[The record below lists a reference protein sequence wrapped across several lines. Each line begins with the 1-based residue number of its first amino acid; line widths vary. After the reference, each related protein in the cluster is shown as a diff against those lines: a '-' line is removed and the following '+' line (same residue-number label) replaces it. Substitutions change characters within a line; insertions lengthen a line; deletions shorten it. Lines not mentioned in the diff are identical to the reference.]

1 MQKISDIFTAIAL
14 ILGFLSF
21 FGARAAADGGLELP
35 NVWGQG
41 GALFAFSGF
50 DGETDCRHPFVGSTS
65 WDGRGIT
72 FHTEAPA
79 SLRFKLPSGGE
90 SGEFSSQDEIV
101 AGDVISSVVGCSGA
115 KLRLRYLFLDKDT
128 VVGEVKALEAPEPVD
143 VCIAAEVERS
153 QVERQ
158 GDTMAFHA
166 GSEEFVL
173 AGKGP
178 GLEVNEGGVSA
189 RLSPGESLKFAFLY
203 CCGSLPDVEKRSAV
217 ALSVDQQE
225 LFGKRVAFFKR
236 LPKPKS
242 DDPLLRRT
250 YYKCAS
256 VQKVNCAT
264 AQGAI
269 LFDWTTPD
277 RWPHKYMWIWD
288 SAFHALG
295 LRHFAPEWARNAV
308 KAVLSKQRPD
318 GFIPHKMTPDDKG
331 DSKIIQPPI
340 LSWAAWKVYKTA
352 GDGDFLRYCYP
363 RLKAIVLFDCRQMD
377 ADHNGLSEWGHKFAS
392 GMDNSPRFDQPVG
405 DAVDLNAYL
414 VNDMFYLEKMAQKL
428 GLKTDAQ
435 MWAQMRS
442 ERSRKINELLWD
454 QETGFYY
461 DLDTEGGQIKIKTAA
476 GFTPL
481 FAGICSRE
489 QAAALVEH
497 LTDPKEFRRAFPLP
511 SLSADEPAF
520 CDDMWR
526 GPVWVNC
533 NYLAIEGLDRYG
545 YRDKASELRRITL
558 SEIARWYG
566 RDGVIYE
573 FYDSE
578 GRRSPAE
585 LHRKGK
591 AGVRVGA
598 RRIGPCVRD
607 YHWTAAIFVDQILSK

>member
-1 MQKISDIFTAIAL
+1 
-14 ILGFLSF
+14 
-21 FGARAAADGGLELP
+21 LP
-35 NVWGQG
+35 NIWGQG

-50 DGETDCRHPFVGSTS
+50 DGETDCRHPFVGYTS
-65 WDGRGIT
+65 WDGRGIV

-79 SLRFKLPSGGE
+79 SLRFKVPPGGE
-90 SGEFSSQDEIV
+90 SGEFSLQDEIV
-101 AGDVISSVVGCSGA
+101 AGDVLSSLIGYSGA
-115 KLRLRYLFLDKDT
+115 KLRLRYLFLDKDA
-128 VVGEVKALEAPEPVD
+128 VVGELKALEAPEPVD
-143 VCIAAEVERS
+143 VCIAAKIEGS
-153 QVERQ
+153 QVERK
-158 GDTMAFHA
+158 GNATVFHA

-173 AGKGP
+173 AGDGP
-178 GLEVNEGGVSA
+178 GLEANEGGISA
-189 RLSPGESLKFAFLY
+189 RLSPGESLKFAFIY
-203 CCGSLPDVEKRSAV
+203 CYGSLPDIEKRATV
-217 ALSVDQQE
+217 ALSVDQRK
-225 LFGKRVAFFKR
+225 LFEKRVAFFKR

-242 DDPLLRRT
+242 DDPVLRRT

-318 GFIPHKMTPDDKG
+318 GSISHKMTPDDQG

-340 LSWAAWKVYKTA
+340 LSWAAWKVFETA

-363 RLKAIVLFDCRQMD
+363 RLKAMVLFDCRRMD
-377 ADHNGLSEWGHKFAS
+377 ADYNGLSEWGHKFAS

-442 ERSRKINELLWD
+442 DRSRKINELLWD
-454 QETGFYY
+454 PETGFYY
-461 DLDTEGGQIKIKTAA
+461 DLDPEGGQIKIKTAA

-481 FAGICSRE
+481 FAGICSKE

-497 LTDPKEFRRAFPLP
+497 LTNPKEFQRAFLLP
-511 SLSADEPAF
+511 SVSADEPAF
-520 CDDMWR
+520 SDNMWR
-526 GPVWVNC
+526 GPVWVNY
-533 NYLAIEGLDRYG
+533 NRLVIEGLARYG
-545 YRDKASELRRITL
+545 YRDEAAELRTITL
-558 SEIARWYG
+558 KEIARWYG

-585 LHRKGK
+585 LSRKGK
-591 AGVRVGA
+591 AGVRVGDQ
-598 RRIGPCVRD
+598 RIGPCVRD
-607 YHWTAAIFVDQILSK
+607 YHWTAAIFVDQILGK